1 MSTKTP
7 TPAKR
12 REVRLAK
19 PLIQGGKRFKPD
31 GDEKPRL
38 TERQIE
44 RLTQSGHIASTPA
57 TGGKAAAKSEG

>member
-1 MSTKTP
+1 MSTQTP
-7 TPAKR
+7 TPAPR

-19 PLIQGGKRFKPD
+19 PLIQGGKRFEPG

-44 RLTQSGHIASTPA
+44 RLTQSGHISATPA
-57 TGGKAAAKSEG
+57 TGGKAAKQEG

>member
-7 TPAKR
+7 TLAVR

-19 PLIQGGKRFKPD
+19 PLIQGGKRYEPD

-44 RLTQSGHIASTPA
+44 RLTQSGHIANTA
-57 TGGKAAAKSEG
+57 TGGKAAKSEG